1 MAKMLFLNLPVK
13 NLDAS
18 KKFYG
23 ALGAT
28 QNPNFSDDKAACM
41 VFSDTIYVMLLTH
54 ARYADFTKRPI
65 GDAKKDSYALICL
78 SADSKDD
85 VNAIVTRGAGAGGQ
99 ADPNPVQDYGFMFN
113 RTVED
118 PDGNVWEIMWMDPKA
133 AQDGPPA

>member
-23 ALGAT
+23 ALGAI
-28 QNPNFSDDKAACM
+28 QNPKFSDDKAACM
-41 VFSDTIYVMLLTH
+41 VFSDSIYAMLLTH
-54 ARYADFTKRPI
+54 ERYADFTKRPI
-65 GDAKKDSYALICL
+65 GDAKKNSYALIAL
-78 SADSKDD
+78 SADSRDD
-85 VNAIVTRGAGAGGQ
+85 VNAIVERGAGAGGK
-99 ADPNPVQDYGFMFN
+99 ADPNAVQDYGFMFN

-133 AQDGPPA
+133 AEEGPPA